1 MAIDD
6 LLADKQ
12 SAMHTVVYYLNQTA
26 LKICRLLPQCLE
38 REAMNIPMSRPF
50 NINARL
56 LMAALSTLALAP
68 PAIADDEINKS
79 VVEQIVDAQ
88 IILAKGPHEGLRTNH
103 TKGIVVSGTFTPA
116 SAATTLTKAAHL
128 QNTPSKVT
136 VRFSNAGG
144 APAIE
149 DTSPGANP
157 RGIAIRFELPDGTIT
172 DIVSFSVNAFPV
184 STPEAFL
191 AFLNARIATRPDS
204 PKPTPVEKMIA
215 ETPSLQR
222 FIAIP
227 KPLPASFASLNYHGI
242 NAFQFTNG
250 KGESHYIRYR
260 IEPVDGTEF
269 LTPEQVA
276 EATPNYLFE
285 ELPRRLE
292 QSEVKFR
299 LLAQVAEKGD
309 VINDPTVI
317 WPEERKMVEL
327 GVLHLYAAVADNP
340 AAEKA
345 LAFNPL
351 ILVDGIA
358 PSNDPVL
365 LARPGAYA
373 VSVSRRLAP

>member
-1 MAIDD
+1 
-6 LLADKQ
+6 
-12 SAMHTVVYYLNQTA
+12 
-26 LKICRLLPQCLE
+26 
-38 REAMNIPMSRPF
+38 MNISRLRP
-50 NINARL
+50 NIISSL
-56 LMAALSTLALAP
+56 LMATLSTVVLAPAALAGEEVSKSQ
-68 PAIADDEINKS
+68 EIKKS
-79 VVEQIVDAQ
+79 IVEQIVDAQ
-88 IILAKGPHEGLRTNH
+88 VTLAKGPYKGLRTNH

-116 SAATTLTKAAHL
+116 PAASTLTKAAHL

-144 APAIE
+144 LPTIE
-149 DTSPGANP
+149 DTNPGANP

-172 DIVSFSVNAFPV
+172 DIVSLSVNTFPV

-191 AFLNARIATRPDS
+191 AFLNARIASKPDS
-204 PKPTPVEKMIA
+204 PKPTPVEKMVA

-227 KPLPASFASLNYHGI
+227 KPLPVSFASLDYFGI
-242 NAFQFTNG
+242 NAFQFTNA

-260 IEPVDGTEF
+260 IEPVKGPEF
-269 LTPEQVA
+269 LTPEQLAV
-276 EATPNYLFE
+276 ATPNYLFE
-285 ELPRRLE
+285 ELPHRLE
-292 QSEVKFR
+292 TGEVKFR
-299 LLAQVAEKGD
+299 LLAQVAEKDD

-317 WPEERKMVEL
+317 WPEERRMVEL
-327 GVLHLYAAVADNP
+327 GVLHLDAPVADNA
-340 AAEKA
+340 AAEKT

>member
-1 MAIDD
+1 

-12 SAMHTVVYYLNQTA
+12 SAIQAVVYYLNQTA
-26 LKICRLLPQCLE
+26 LKICRPLPQRLE
-38 REAMNIPMSRPF
+38 REAMNIPMTRPF

-56 LMAALSTLALAP
+56 LIAALSILALAP
-68 PAIADDEINKS
+68 SAIAGDEINKS

-116 SAATTLTKAAHL
+116 SAATNLTKAAHL

-227 KPLPASFASLNYHGI
+227 KPLPVSFASLNYHGI
-242 NAFQFTNG
+242 NAFQFTNA
-250 KGESHYIRYR
+250 KGESHSSAIVSSRS
-260 IEPVDGTEF
+260 T
-269 LTPEQVA
+269 
-276 EATPNYLFE
+276 
-285 ELPRRLE
+285 
-292 QSEVKFR
+292 
-299 LLAQVAEKGD
+299 
-309 VINDPTVI
+309 
-317 WPEERKMVEL
+317 
-327 GVLHLYAAVADNP
+327 
-340 AAEKA
+340 
-345 LAFNPL
+345 
-351 ILVDGIA
+351 
-358 PSNDPVL
+358 
-365 LARPGAYA
+365 ARN
-373 VSVSRRLAP
+373 S